1 MEISGLQEA
10 IQALYEAQVR
20 QAAGTSEG
28 KAGVSFRDC
37 MDKAVKKEENVFP
50 EGKDVVMGYPP
61 QYATKYGVDMSKAK
75 EKMTMDEY
83 KQYICNVV
91 STLPVSAGMKASGS
105 GALILKEEAFESMKA
120 DPEYEEAVIDM
131 LRETY
136 AAEVSPYMPNV
147 GFQVIGAS
155 KEECYGSVIP
165 LKNYGLMTAV
175 LNNSLSGLGLG
186 SLGISG
192 LDLGGLGTSVLGE
205 GGFGALGLGSLGTSM
220 LGMGNLGSSV
230 FGLGSL
236 GTSSLGLGSMGV
248 SVLGLGSMGASG
260 LGLGSMG
267 ASVLGLGA
275 SALGLGSLGTPVHG
289 LTGRNGAGSAYGN
302 NYANM
307 VNAYKKTADAKNGNI
322 GIREYKSKWRD

>member
-1 MEISGLQEA
+1 MEISGLREA

-20 QAAGTSEG
+20 QTAGTSEG

-105 GALILKEEAFESMKA
+105 GVLILKEEAFESMKA

-186 SLGISG
+186 SFGISG
-192 LDLGGLGTSVLGE
+192 LDLGSLGTTVLGE
-205 GGFGALGLGSLGTSM
+205 GGFGALGLDSLGTSM

-236 GTSSLGLGSMGV
+236 GTSSLGLGSMGH
-248 SVLGLGSMGASG
+248 S
-260 LGLGSMG
+260 
-267 ASVLGLGA
+267 
-275 SALGLGSLGTPVHG
+275 SLDCNPVHFQTISITVI
-289 LTGRNGAGSAYGN
+289 LTS
-302 NYANM
+302 
-307 VNAYKKTADAKNGNI
+307 
-322 GIREYKSKWRD
+322 